1 MLLWAPSN
9 DRNAPMDRV
18 NSPSFGLSHRALRT
32 GEQPIGFLI
41 TTALSNPHII
51 SLAAGLVDYDTLPV
65 PETLELM
72 KGLLTEDAI
81 GRSRL
86 NYGST
91 AGLTSLRVA
100 LVEHLARLDNQT
112 LDQFNAGPDQII
124 VTNGSQQL
132 LSLLTEALVDPGD
145 IVITAWPSYFVY
157 TGVLVT
163 GGAEVRC
170 VDMDEQ
176 GMIPARLEALL
187 QQIADAGHLPRVKI
201 VYVVSYHD
209 NPTGMTLAEERRPE
223 ILRIVKRFSRHHRI
237 LLMEDAAYRELTFE
251 GQPPSSIRKN
261 ESHLP
266 ASKQQVALLQTFSK
280 PFAPGFK
287 VGYGLLPV
295 DLMEKISL
303 LKDNHDF
310 GTANLSQHL
319 LARALATGA
328 YEKHVALLR
337 QRYALKARRMLAA
350 LDRHL
355 GSFFPGK
362 THWTHP
368 RGGLYVW
375 LTLPDHID
383 TGRSGP
389 LFEQA
394 VREGVLYV
402 PGSYCYAAD
411 VARIAPQN
419 TIRLSFGTATLEHID
434 QGIERL
440 ARAIQKVSSR

>member
-1 MLLWAPSN
+1 MVSA
-9 DRNAPMDRV
+9 
-18 NSPSFGLSHRALRT
+18 NSQSFGLSERARRT
-32 GEQPIGFLI
+32 GDQPIGFLI
-41 TTALSNPHII
+41 TTALANPHLI

-72 KGLLTEDAI
+72 NSLLTEDAV

-91 AGLTSLRVA
+91 AGLTQLRVA
-100 LVEHLARLDNQT
+100 LVDHLARLDGQT
-112 LDQFNAGPDQII
+112 VEQFGAGPDQIM

-132 LSLLTEALVDPGD
+132 LALLTEALVDPGD

-163 GGAEVRC
+163 AGAQVRC
-170 VDMDEQ
+170 VDIDEQ
-176 GMIPARLEALL
+176 GMIPAKLNALL
-187 QQIADAGHLPRVKI
+187 QELTDAGQLHRVKI

-209 NPTGMTLAEERRPE
+209 NPTGVTLSEPRRPE
-223 ILRIVKRFSRHHRI
+223 ILSVVQKFSRHHRI
-237 LLMEDAAYRELTFE
+237 LLMEDAAYRELTFA
-251 GQPPSSIRKN
+251 GQSPSSIRKH
-261 ESHLP
+261 EAHLP
-266 ASKQQVALLQTFSK
+266 KNEQQVALLQTFSK

-295 DLMEKISL
+295 ALVEKIGL

-319 LARALATGA
+319 LARALGA
-328 YEKHVALLR
+328 GTYAKHVTLLR
-337 QRYALKARRMLAA
+337 QRYAQKAHHMLAA
-350 LDRHL
+350 IDRCL
-355 GSFFPGK
+355 GDFSPGK

-375 LTLPDHID
+375 LTLPAHID
-383 TGRSGP
+383 TGRSSA

-402 PGSYCYAAD
+402 PGAYCYAPDAS
-411 VARIAPQN
+411 RTAPQN
-419 TIRLSFGTATLEHID
+419 TIRLSFGTATLDHID
-434 QGIERL
+434 EGIQRL
-440 ARAIQKVSSR
+440 GRAIRKVSYR